1 MNSLNILLKNITK
14 NPLLIGKGPSFNLIE
29 KINLKNFYTISL
41 NHVIKYTSSDAV
53 SIIDID
59 VVRDCEEELYNN
71 AKNLIIPWH
80 PHDKNNA
87 YKPCEKTILDYCK
100 EIDILNKMY
109 IENRIYTY
117 NASSS
122 KVFGLQNNKQIPDYN
137 VFINNGDS
145 IFGIL
150 AVNNFKTV
158 YSIGIDGGTI
168 YDNAFSQYTPCGNGR
183 SFQESLNMINKISNS
198 TKSKLIRLN

>member
-29 KINLKNFYTISL
+29 KINLNNFYTISL

-80 PHDKNNA
+80 PHDKNND
-87 YKPCEKTILDYCK
+87 YKPCKKTILDYCQ
-100 EIDILNKMY
+100 EIDILNKMH

-122 KVFGLQNNKQIPDYN
+122 KVYGLKDNKQFPDYN

-145 IFGIL
+145 VFGIL
-150 AVNNFKTV
+150 ASNNFEIV
-158 YSIGIDGGTI
+158 YSIGIDGGNT

-198 TKSKLIRLN
+198 SKSKLIRLN